1 MKCRQILI
9 EDLCAECNLESE
21 TTGHVFWSC
30 PRAQKIWT
38 CSGMFQIGFNG
49 LFHTFMDLLW
59 KLMMVDDWNQDNIA
73 LMVTVA
79 WSIWCT
85 RNEVQNGGKK
95 KSELELVHGARVLL

>member
-1 MKCRQILI
+1 
-9 EDLCAECNLESE
+9 
-21 TTGHVFWSC
+21 
-30 PRAQKIWT
+30 
-38 CSGMFQIGFNG
+38 MFQIGFNG

-79 WSIWCT
+79 LSIWCT

-95 KSELELVHGARVLL
+95 KFELELVHGARVLL